1 MLVSAKNLSKLFN
14 TDYEEIKLHCDH
26 LLKKK
31 LYFKYLRG
39 FEKEKVVIDIIKRIF
54 HDNKIVASKGRKK
67 KWQDGWQESFAE
79 YKKTKKEL
87 ALIPKFYTARENKYF
102 RLGGKL
108 IQVKDRLF
116 ETKMINIHR
125 NWYFKKYFSNVD
137 SVYEFGAGTGFHLL
151 EFAKIFPNKNLY
163 GSDFVQ
169 SSVNLLKLISK
180 RNNLNMKS
188 FLFDMTKPNKK
199 IKLCK
204 NSGVYTAGSIEQL
217 SGKVEPFIKYILSQK
232 PKIVLHQEPVI
243 DFYKKNKLVD
253 YLGYLFQKKRRYTD
267 NLLSI
272 LRDLENKGIIKIIKT
287 MKSPFGS
294 LMIEGYNLI
303 VWKPIK

>member
-14 TDYEEIKLHCDH
+14 ADYKEIKLHCDH

-39 FEKEKVVIDIIKRIF
+39 FEKEKVVIDIIQRIF
-54 HDNKIVASKGRKK
+54 HDNKVVASKGRKK

-243 DFYKKNKLVD
+243 EWCIKNQLVD

-294 LMIEGYNLI
+294 LMMDGNNLI

>member
-14 TDYEEIKLHCDH
+14 ADYKEIKLHCDH

-39 FEKEKVVIDIIKRIF
+39 FKKEKVVIDIIKRIF
-54 HDNKIVASKGRKK
+54 HDNKVVASKGRKK

-204 NSGVYTAGSIEQL
+204 NSGVYTAGSVEQL

-243 DFYKKNKLVD
+243 EWCIKNQLVD

-294 LMIEGYNLI
+294 LMMDGNNLI

>member
-14 TDYEEIKLHCDH
+14 TDYKEIKLHCDH

-54 HDNKIVASKGRKK
+54 HDNKVVASKGRKK

-243 DFYKKNKLVD
+243 EWCIKNQLVD

-294 LMIEGYNLI
+294 LMMDGNNLI